1 MTSAMMLPIMK
12 IFSACLPARLTAVP
26 ASRITSAMSASV
38 VPDGSSIPKMFAVN
52 PAAPS
57 ATVAIAITSV
67 HMYAQP
73 ANQP

>member
-1 MTSAMMLPIMK
+1 MTKAM
-12 IFSACLPARLTAVP
+12 AARWVLLGLSMPT
-26 ASRITSAMSASV
+26 
-38 VPDGSSIPKMFAVN
+38 MFATN

-57 ATVAIAITSV
+57 ATATMAMTRV